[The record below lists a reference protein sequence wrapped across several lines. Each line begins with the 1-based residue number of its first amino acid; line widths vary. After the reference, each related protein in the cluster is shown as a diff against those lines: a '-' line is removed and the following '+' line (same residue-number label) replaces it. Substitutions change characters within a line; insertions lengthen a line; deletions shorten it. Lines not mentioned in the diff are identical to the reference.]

1 MFKSATE
8 ILEDTAKQIIEYI
21 AVKMTYIDFNDVIF
35 CNLYIGRGS
44 DMVILRQQ
52 LPHLNNYM
60 RTVYQKTPRRF
71 FKATLTALHQVL
83 VDALLR
89 YLMLLSSLGALLG
102 VNCDDFFKNALLLG
116 ADIRELVNFFC
127 PRDKDGNDVGLNRQ
141 ECERE
146 SEPVFRF
153 LQYMKEDD
161 QVLIGLFKSVETN
174 VRSREMISRILYR
187 RNSKEVDKFFDDYK
201 TLFGK

>member
-1 MFKSATE
+1 
-8 ILEDTAKQIIEYI
+8 
-21 AVKMTYIDFNDVIF
+21 
-35 CNLYIGRGS
+35 
-44 DMVILRQQ
+44 MVILRQQ

-83 VDALLR
+83 VDGKRNPNCLALLR

-127 PRDKDGNDVGLNRQ
+127 PRDKDVSAFSNG
-141 ECERE
+141 
-146 SEPVFRF
+146 
-153 LQYMKEDD
+153 
-161 QVLIGLFKSVETN
+161 
-174 VRSREMISRILYR
+174 
-187 RNSKEVDKFFDDYK
+187 
-201 TLFGK
+201 